1 MLKIRRRWLNIKRTL
16 GIVLVFVLVFSAF
29 ASFSGVQVKAQSNY
43 SVFSFPVSF
52 FTDNEVMK
60 VRLYNTFQDMP
71 EYFTNEDG
79 SSLVFANASECMGY
93 AKWVYNHLFD
103 SYETGHPNQAG
114 YYGEILVLY
123 AQTLGLNTCWA
134 LLAGKKEAKSDLD
147 EGYRNVISI
156 SVGYGENQ
164 GRQHKN
170 RPVEEVADL
179 EGAPDW
185 FIRGVNCAMLAPTG
199 RNRQAFRF
207 EREGDKVRLIAGNS
221 TLSQIDRGIVRFHFE
236 YGAGKDNFTWIE

>member
-1 MLKIRRRWLNIKRTL
+1 MNMDFDQAILDRHSVRQYEPRELGQDVLQKLQAEIDRINQESGLIIK
-16 GIVLVFVLVFSAF
+16 
-29 ASFSGVQVKAQSNY
+29 
-43 SVFSFPVSF
+43 
-52 FTDNEVMK
+52 
-60 VRLYNTFQDMP
+60 LY
-71 EYFTNEDG
+71 TNEPKAFG
-79 SSLVFANASECMGY
+79 GLLLKTTVHFRGAVNYFAVSGPESPDLNW
-93 AKWVYNHLFD
+93 K
-103 SYETGHPNQAG
+103 AG

-207 EREGDKVRLIAGNS
+207 EREGDKVRLITGNS
-221 TLSQIDRGIVRFHFE
+221 TLSQIDKGIVRFHFE